1 MSFFV
6 FLKKSYLLKKGKYN
20 FNTENLRKHMT
31 ANTKILTSQ
40 EILERLPELVQ
51 RNFFHFEIKGLTRN
65 TRDLISN
72 FINALLERIGA
83 DPLSSFHLFSG
94 LMEALL
100 NAVKGNIRY
109 TIFKTE
115 LIKRVREVVSSDEDL
130 DQIVDVIMNTSALRD
145 AMQRYVIPD
154 KIKRDVQTILTLEE
168 KIRVKKQQLSPT
180 DKALLQLVR
189 EQIKKDNR
197 RIDMKIRLKEE
208 SLYIRIQNDAPVMDV
223 DMERIQQS
231 RQKHYDLYLQGR
243 SADYF
248 RPEFIDEKESAGFG
262 IAMIDEGFYNMG
274 LNPLEHFTYM
284 QGQHSTTVHLHYPVD
299 KLRSG
304 AYSAFM

>member
-1 MSFFV
+1 M
-6 FLKKSYLLKKGKYN
+6 
-20 FNTENLRKHMT
+20 TENK
-31 ANTKILTSQ
+31 KILTNK
-40 EILERLPELVQ
+40 EIAAKIPELIQ
-51 RNFFHFEIKGLTRN
+51 RNFFHFEIKGLTRD
-65 TRDLISN
+65 TRDTISN

-115 LIKRVREVVSSDEDL
+115 LIKRVQEVTSSNEDL
-130 DQIVDVIMNTSALRD
+130 EQIVDVILNTSALRD
-145 AMQRYVIPD
+145 AMQRYVVPD
-154 KIKRDVQTILTLEE
+154 KIKRDVQTILMLEE
-168 KIRVKKQQLSPT
+168 KIRVKKQKLSPK
-180 DKALLQLVR
+180 DKELLTMIR

-197 RIDMKIRLKEE
+197 RIDIKIRLNDER
-208 SLYIRIQNDAPVMDV
+208 LYIRIQNDAPVMDI

-231 RQKHYDLYLQGR
+231 RQKHYELYQQGR
-243 SADYF
+243 SSDYF

-274 LNPLEHFTYM
+274 LNPLEYFTYM
-284 QGQHSTTVHLHYPVD
+284 QGQHSTTVHLYYPLD
-299 KLRSG
+299 KLRAG
-304 AYSAFM
+304 AFAAFM